1 MKKIPMLGAV
11 LGALAFAPAA
21 AQAAPITQVF
31 NDAQAAGGAPAP
43 IACTTRGATVPAQAG
58 QRWCGTANGF
68 LAGGNLVRVWD
79 GTPIDVSVALPPA
92 PASGDDGGF
101 PIVGIYH
108 GYGGFKLAQ
117 GDVAVQRWVGQGYA
131 VISITDRGFWNSCGV
146 RVPSKTGGC
155 EDGQVH
161 LMSNAHEVRDAQHL
175 FGMLADDGVIDPQR
189 IGATGGSYGGG
200 MAMQL
205 GALKNRILRTDGS
218 YEPWTSP
225 RRKLPMTIAATAPNF
240 GWSDLAQSLMPN
252 GSTLDYAAYNPYT
265 GPNGDRRFGVQ
276 KQAWNASLY
285 SGGQTGGWYAPANTV
300 PSANIEGWNAVNN
313 TGGPYD
319 GDPVVNEQIGELPRH
334 GAYGVD
340 DTETPA
346 PVLLSNGWN
355 DDLFPVD
362 EAVTYYN
369 KIRTN
374 HPDASVS
381 MFHLDFGHGNRAG
394 GTSTA
399 ALQTAENAW
408 FDHYVRGRGPA
419 PADAAGGVT
428 AIPSA
433 CTGGDSIAPSGQ
445 TPTQGTPLTAKTW
458 AALAPGE
465 IRVRGAAR
473 QTVAP
478 DTAPATTYSGA
489 VTVCTAGPSADT
501 AGAAVLETGQAEA
514 AFTLVGAPTIV
525 ADLTVQN
532 ANDALIGRLY
542 DVDPST
548 RQERLIAR
556 GTFRPTGVGTT
567 SRQVFQLHPQA
578 YRIAPGHQVKLEL
591 LGQDA
596 PYARPSTGQ
605 APIDVRNVELRLPTT
620 ESPGALDG
628 LVRTPAEKVLPA
640 GYMLAQDFRPVPPT
654 PSSPPVSGDGGV
666 LRPSTPSAP
675 APAAKDPV
683 AAEAALAILKRP
695 LGGLTLSRSLRTLRF
710 RDRLPEAGRVL
721 YGVSIRVKGR
731 TYQLGSSTRRV
742 TKAGQ
747 ILVTIRPSARGRRL
761 LQANPRARI
770 TVRSYF
776 VTAVERRHL
785 NTVRTL
791 KRR

>member
-1 MKKIPMLGAV
+1 MRKIPMLGAV

-31 NDAQAAGGAPAP
+31 NDAKTAAGAAAPVG
-43 IACTTRGATVPAQAG
+43 CTTQGATDPTQAG
-58 QRWCGTANGF
+58 QRWCGTASG
-68 LAGGNLVRVWD
+68 AAPGGNRVRVWD
-79 GTPIDVSVALPPA
+79 GTPIDVAVALPPA
-92 PASGDDGGF
+92 PTSGDDGNF
-101 PIVGIYH
+101 PVVGVYH
-108 GYGGFKLAQ
+108 GYAGSKVMQ
-117 GDVAVQRWVGQGYA
+117 SSPAVQRWVKQGYA

-146 RVPSKTGGC
+146 LVPTKTGGC
-155 EDGQVH
+155 ENGQVH
-161 LMSNAHEVRDAQHL
+161 LMSNAYEVRDAQHL
-175 FGMLADDGVIDPQR
+175 LGMLADDGAIDPQR

-205 GALKNRILRTDGS
+205 GALKNRIQRPDGT
-218 YEPWTSP
+218 YAAWTSP
-225 RRKLPMTIAATAPNF
+225 RRGLPLTVAATAPNF

-252 GSTLDYAAYNPYT
+252 GSGLDYAAENPYT
-265 GPNGDRRFGVQ
+265 GPAGDRRFGIQ
-276 KQAWNASLY
+276 KLTWNTTLY
-285 SGGQTGGWYAPANTV
+285 QGGKATGFYAPANTV
-300 PSANIEGWNAVNN
+300 PSANIEGWNTVNN

-319 GDPVVNEQIGELPRH
+319 GDPVVNEQIGELPLH

-340 DTETPA
+340 DSEAPA

-362 EAVTYYN
+362 EALRYYN
-369 KIRTN
+369 KIRAE
-374 HPDASVS
+374 HPDAPVS

-399 ALQTAENAW
+399 ALATAEDAW

-428 AIPSA
+428 AVPSA
-433 CTGGDSIAPSGQ
+433 CSGDESIAPGR
-445 TPTQGTPLTAKTW
+445 TPTQGQTQHAKTW

-465 IRVRGAAR
+465 IRVRGTAR

-478 DTAPATTYSGA
+478 DTAPATAFSGA
-489 VTVCTAGPSADT
+489 VTVCTDGPSADT
-501 AGAAVLETGQAEA
+501 TGAAVLETGQAEE
-514 AFTLVGAPTIV
+514 AFTLAGAPTIV

-542 DVDPST
+542 DVDPTT
-548 RQERLIAR
+548 RRERLIAR
-556 GTFRPTGVGTT
+556 GTYRPTGIGTT

-605 APIDVRNVELRLPTT
+605 APIDVRNLELRLPTI
-620 ESPGALDG
+620 EAPGALDG
-628 LVRTPAEKVLPA
+628 LVREPAEKVLPT
-640 GYMLAQDFRPVPPT
+640 GYVLAADFRPAPA
-654 PSSPPVSGDGGV
+654 PPVSGAGGV
-666 LRPSTPSAP
+666 LVPTAPPAPRAP
-675 APAAKDPV
+675 ATDALSAD
-683 AAEAALAILKRP
+683 AALAILKRP
-695 LGGLTLSRSLRTLRF
+695 LGGLTLTRSLRTLRF
-710 RDRLPEAGRVL
+710 RDALPEAGRVL

-731 TYQLGSSTRRV
+731 TYGLGSSTRRV

-747 ILVTIRPSARGRRL
+747 IVVTIRPSARGRRL
-761 LQANPRARI
+761 LRQNPRARL